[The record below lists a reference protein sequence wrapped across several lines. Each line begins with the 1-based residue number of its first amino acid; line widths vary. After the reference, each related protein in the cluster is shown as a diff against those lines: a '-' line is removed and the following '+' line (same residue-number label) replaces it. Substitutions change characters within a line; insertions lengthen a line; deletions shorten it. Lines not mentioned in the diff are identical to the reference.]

1 MSDEEDIAKQ
11 VARILRLLAGK
22 IEDNPNFLKDMGLAP
37 KDIPIVNRKKKME
50 EPPIDLDVFR
60 IFSDEGSEVLRK
72 KMEPLD
78 LRTLVRII
86 RQHRFDPSKLAEKW
100 KDKER
105 LINLILEKVAARS
118 DKGKVFKEYP

>member
-1 MSDEEDIAKQ
+1 MSDEEDVAKK

-22 IEDNPNFLKDMGLAP
+22 IEDNPDFLKDIELAP
-37 KDIPIVNRKKKME
+37 RDIPIVNRKKKKE

-60 IFSDEGSEVLRK
+60 IFSDEGSEVLREK
-72 KMEPLD
+72 LEPLD

-105 LINLILEKVAARS
+105 LINLILERVAARS

>member
-1 MSDEEDIAKQ
+1 MSDKEDVAKQ

-22 IEDNPNFLKDMGLAP
+22 IEDNPNFLKDMRLAP
-37 KDIPIVNRKKKME
+37 TNIPIVNRKKKME

-72 KMEPLD
+72 KLEPLD